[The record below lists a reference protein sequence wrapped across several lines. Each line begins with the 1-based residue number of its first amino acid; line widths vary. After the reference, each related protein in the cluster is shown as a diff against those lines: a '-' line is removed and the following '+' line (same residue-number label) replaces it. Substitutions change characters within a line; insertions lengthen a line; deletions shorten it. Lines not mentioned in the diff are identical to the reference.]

1 MKKSILLG
9 LLVVGIVFTSCKSTI
24 PTTDNVYPTVYFQFL
39 PTSNSGEDIFII
51 KGEGTVK
58 IGNQAV
64 QPFNFDSDVLY
75 LKKDNVYNTLIG
87 GSDDKDPSNGK
98 GAVLSASLIMPSNR
112 IINISNTAEITSG
125 KWDESSLTTTPNTRT
140 FRYTSDPDDIRDGTV
155 ISPNITPRLQNIS
168 GSGID
173 DFEFTLTV
181 TDYFDHATAKTLV
194 VRITNA
200 ASHIGFGEL

>member
-9 LLVVGIVFTSCKSTI
+9 LLILSIVFTSCKSTI
-24 PTTDNVYPTVYFQFL
+24 PTSDNVYPTVYFQFL
-39 PTSNSGEDIFII
+39 PTGNSGEDNFII

-98 GAVLSASLIMPSNR
+98 GAVLSASLQMPSNA
-112 IINISNTAEITSG
+112 IINISNAAEITSG
-125 KWDESSLTTTPNTRT
+125 NWNESSLTTTPNTRT
-140 FRYTSDPDDIRDGTV
+140 FRFVNDPDDIRDGV
-155 ISPNITPRLQNIS
+155 IIAPNLTPRLQNIG

-181 TDYFDHATAKTLV
+181 TDYFDHATVKTLV

-200 ASHIGFGEL
+200 NSHIGFGEL